1 MVGMVRDMSSFNK
14 VLKDSV
20 FTLGYVENLMKSR
33 ALTLFVQHNV
43 WPKLKASCATIPKI
57 NYIFLI
63 LIFNFEPI
71 NIIIFKRIKN

>member
-43 WPKLKASCATIPKI
+43 
-57 NYIFLI
+57 
-63 LIFNFEPI
+63 
-71 NIIIFKRIKN
+71 